1 MEENKPKSRT
11 YLIVGVVVLILL
23 CLCCAAAVL
32 LWGCGDLIT
41 GAASSCSF
49 SLQ

>member
-1 MEENKPKSRT
+1 MQPQQGNSSRT
-11 YLIVGVVVLILL
+11 VLIVAVVVVVL
-23 CLCCAAAVL
+23 CCCCVAAVG

-49 SLQ
+49 GF